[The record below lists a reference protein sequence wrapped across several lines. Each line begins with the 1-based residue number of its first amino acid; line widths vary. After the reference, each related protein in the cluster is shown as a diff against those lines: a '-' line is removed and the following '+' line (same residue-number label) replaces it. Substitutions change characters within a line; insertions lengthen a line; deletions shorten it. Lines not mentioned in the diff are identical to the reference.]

1 MDTILVKIFAT
12 ALALSQVTTQP
23 QAVKTHFDP
32 LKDQDEVVQIL
43 RNGCAHMK
51 QAFDIESINLDDLI
65 ATALD
70 DPKAVGADIKAFHG
84 LNFNDLNT
92 AYHQFCKDE
101 PITNPVVDMQQVI
114 DFFNGAAADLP
125 DQNVLKGKKLPSMS
139 TVLDSGG
146 QEFADVFEAGNRRIW
161 VPLASVPDFVQKA
174 FVAAEDRRF
183 FQHHGVDERGIIRA
197 FIGNLA
203 DPGRP
208 QGGSTITQQVVKNLL
223 VGEDVTYE
231 RKIREMIVASRLE
244 NTLNKNDILELYL
257 NSAYL
262 GRGSW
267 GIEMASRSYFG
278 KSAKDL
284 TLAEG
289 AMLAGLLKGPN
300 YYNPDRHPDRIKERI
315 GYVLDRMQEDGVITS
330 AQKDEALAAPP
341 KLVAFAHPRRNA
353 GFHFIDFVDREA
365 KTDGVSSLTA
375 DSYTVHST
383 INAQLQRDTEAA
395 LQEGLAHYELSMG
408 RMQFRG
414 PEANIADAVRKLE
427 VDNHAGTPAWQQAL
441 QALRLPLYDVHWTAA
456 VVVLKGN
463 GKKGD
468 DSIRVG
474 LPDGRIVPLTTW
486 TSAIRRGLSL
496 YDVVYVQV
504 VEGRAAA
511 KPKSGPGGRQQTAGG
526 GLQSG
531 AQAQLRV
538 RPTVQGAALVLENKT
553 GRILAM
559 AGSFSYPLSQL
570 NRTAQTQRQPGSA
583 MKPLTYL
590 TALQRGL
597 QPNTLVLNEPITLPP
612 IGSGVDG
619 RDVISRDYGGY
630 ARPEDFWSP
639 RNADYNEGG
648 VYTMRRG
655 LEHSVNVVTAH
666 LLDGGIS
673 ESPEKSLDEVCAT
686 AVAAKI
692 YSQCVRYYPFVLGA
706 QPVRMIDLAAFYA
719 AVANEGALP
728 QPHGIDSIEENGH
741 TIYQY
746 PDTPLPRIDAADRA
760 SFYQLKTMLQG
771 VVARGTAR
779 SMAALSPYVAGK
791 TGTTENAVDGWF
803 IGFTN
808 DVTIAVWV
816 GYDNGDGKRR
826 SLGSNETG
834 ARVALPIFQP
844 ILEAIWAEHIA
855 PKAPLGGPSPEARRL
870 IADIPIDYMSGDRVN
885 GGNFIEHFRRAADGQ
900 IDDTQ
905 YQLVSREDAYNQSQ
919 YYQDQQSGY
928 NNQGFFGGFGQ
939 WFSGRSY
946 YPSQNWSSQNYRQ
959 PPPQQPPP
967 QPAPPRGLFWG
978 DNPPVR
984 SDNPPQRDFYW
995 GRGVN

>member
-1 MDTILVKIFAT
+1 
-12 ALALSQVTTQP
+12 
-23 QAVKTHFDP
+23 
-32 LKDQDEVVQIL
+32 
-43 RNGCAHMK
+43 
-51 QAFDIESINLDDLI
+51 
-65 ATALD
+65 
-70 DPKAVGADIKAFHG
+70 
-84 LNFNDLNT
+84 
-92 AYHQFCKDE
+92 
-101 PITNPVVDMQQVI
+101 
-114 DFFNGAAADLP
+114 
-125 DQNVLKGKKLPSMS
+125 
-139 TVLDSGG
+139 
-146 QEFADVFEAGNRRIW
+146 
-161 VPLASVPDFVQKA
+161 
-174 FVAAEDRRF
+174 
-183 FQHHGVDERGIIRA
+183 
-197 FIGNLA
+197 
-203 DPGRP
+203 
-208 QGGSTITQQVVKNLL
+208 
-223 VGEDVTYE
+223 
-231 RKIREMIVASRLE
+231 
-244 NTLNKNDILELYL
+244 
-257 NSAYL
+257 
-262 GRGSW
+262 
-267 GIEMASRSYFG
+267 
-278 KSAKDL
+278 
-284 TLAEG
+284 
-289 AMLAGLLKGPN
+289 
-300 YYNPDRHPDRIKERI
+300 
-315 GYVLDRMQEDGVITS
+315 
-330 AQKDEALAAPP
+330 
-341 KLVAFAHPRRNA
+341 
-353 GFHFIDFVDREA
+353 
-365 KTDGVSSLTA
+365 
-375 DSYTVHST
+375 
-383 INAQLQRDTEAA
+383 
-395 LQEGLAHYELSMG
+395 
-408 RMQFRG
+408 
-414 PEANIADAVRKLE
+414 
-427 VDNHAGTPAWQQAL
+427 
-441 QALRLPLYDVHWTAA
+441 
-456 VVVLKGN
+456 
-463 GKKGD
+463 
-468 DSIRVG
+468 
-474 LPDGRIVPLTTW
+474 
-486 TSAIRRGLSL
+486 
-496 YDVVYVQV
+496 
-504 VEGRAAA
+504 
-511 KPKSGPGGRQQTAGG
+511 
-526 GLQSG
+526 
-531 AQAQLRV
+531 
-538 RPTVQGAALVLENKT
+538 
-553 GRILAM
+553 M

-741 TIYQY
+741 TVYQY

-844 ILEAIWAEHIA
+844 IVEAIWAEHIA
-855 PKAPLGGPSPEARRL
+855 PKAPLSGPSPEARRF

-885 GGNFIEHFRRAADGQ
+885 GGNFVEHFRRGADGQ

-905 YQLVSREDAYNQSQ
+905 YQLVSREDAYYQSQ
-919 YYQDQQSGY
+919 YQDQQSGY
-928 NNQGFFGGFGQ
+928 NNQGFFGSFGQ

-946 YPSQNWSSQNYRQ
+946 YPNQSWSSQNYR
-959 PPPQQPPP
+959 PSPPQQPQPP
-967 QPAPPRGLFWG
+967 PPPPRGPFWS

-984 SDNPPQRDFYW
+984 SDNPPQRDFFW